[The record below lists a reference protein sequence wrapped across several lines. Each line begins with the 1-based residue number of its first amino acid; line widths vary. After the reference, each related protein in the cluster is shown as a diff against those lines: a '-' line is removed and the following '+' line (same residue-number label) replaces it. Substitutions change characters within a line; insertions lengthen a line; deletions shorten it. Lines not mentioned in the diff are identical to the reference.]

1 MSILPIRL
9 FPDPILRKKAKEI
22 ENINLEIL
30 EFSNNMLETMQ
41 YAKGIGL
48 AAPQVGRLVR
58 LITILVPERDP
69 IVMFNRN
76 INKKSGIRMVP
87 EGCLSVPGFTGIVE
101 RSISISATYVD
112 KNKGKIQLSAEEL
125 LSQAIEHEID
135 HLNGIMYLDHLE
147 SHEKL
152 HKTGITPDD
161 IHWHDV
167 AYKVSINKD
176 NATKTDLETEGIIER
191 KIELSKIKSDGS
203 IEEASFDV

>member
-1 MSILPIRL
+1 
-9 FPDPILRKKAKEI
+9 
-22 ENINLEIL
+22 
-30 EFSNNMLETMQ
+30 MQ

-58 LITILVPERDP
+58 LITIQVPECDP
-69 IVMFNRN
+69 IVMFNPY
-76 INKKSGIRMVP
+76 INKKLGKRMVP

-101 RSISISATYVD
+101 RAISISATYVD

>member
-1 MSILPIRL
+1 MTILPIRL

-58 LITILVPERDP
+58 LITIQVPERDP
-69 IVMFNRN
+69 IVMFNPY
-76 INKKSGIRMVP
+76 INKKLGKRMVP

-101 RSISISATYVD
+101 RAISISATYVD

>member
-1 MSILPIRL
+1 MTILPIRL
-9 FPDPILRKKAKEI
+9 FPDPILRKKSKEI
-22 ENINLEIL
+22 ENIDLEIL

-48 AAPQVGRLVR
+48 AAPQVGRLIR
-58 LITILVPERDP
+58 LITIQIPESEP
-69 IVMFNRN
+69 IIMFNPY
-76 INKKSGIRMVP
+76 INKKLGKRIVP

-101 RSISISATYVD
+101 RSISIAATYID
-112 KNKGKIQLSAEEL
+112 KTKGKIQLSTTEL

-147 SHEKL
+147 SHDKL

-161 IHWHDV
+161 VHWHDV

-191 KIELSKIKSDGS
+191 KIELSKIKSDSS

>member
-1 MSILPIRL
+1 MTILPIRL
-9 FPDPILRKKAKEI
+9 FPDPILRKKSKEI
-22 ENINLEIL
+22 ENIDLEIL

-48 AAPQVGRLVR
+48 AAPQVGRLIR
-58 LITILVPERDP
+58 LITIQIPECDP
-69 IVMFNRN
+69 IIMFNPY
-76 INKKSGIRMVP
+76 INKKLGKRIVP

-101 RSISISATYVD
+101 RSISIAATYID
-112 KNKGKIQLSAEEL
+112 KTKGKIQLSTTEL

-135 HLNGIMYLDHLE
+135 HLYGIMYLDHLE
-147 SHEKL
+147 SHDKL

-161 IHWHDV
+161 VHWHDV

>member
-1 MSILPIRL
+1 MTILPIRL

-58 LITILVPERDP
+58 LITIQVPERDP
-69 IVMFNRN
+69 IVMFNPY
-76 INKKSGIRMVP
+76 INKKLGKRMVP

-101 RSISISATYVD
+101 RAISISATYVD

-167 AYKVSINKD
+167 AYKVCINKD

>member
-1 MSILPIRL
+1 MTILPIRL

-58 LITILVPERDP
+58 LITIQVPERDP
-69 IVMFNRN
+69 IVMFNPY
-76 INKKSGIRMVP
+76 INKKLGKRMVP